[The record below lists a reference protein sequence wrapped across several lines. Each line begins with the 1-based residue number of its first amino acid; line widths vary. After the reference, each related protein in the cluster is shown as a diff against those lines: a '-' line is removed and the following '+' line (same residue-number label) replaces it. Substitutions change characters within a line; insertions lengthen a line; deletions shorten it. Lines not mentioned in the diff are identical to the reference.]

1 MEYDDSKNN
10 IDRDN
15 FEQKYL
21 FLVIEN
27 IKRIKES
34 KNLTL
39 EDIASLSGLS
49 DNHLSKICT
58 KSTKE
63 SNRVPSLN
71 TLFKIAYSLG
81 VSPDEL
87 LKENPKTE

>member
-1 MEYDDSKNN
+1 MKSDDSKNN

-39 EDIASLSGLS
+39 EDLAALSGLS
-49 DNHLSKICT
+49 DNHLSKICCVT
-58 KSTKE
+58 DK
-63 SNRVPSLN
+63 SNRVPSLP

-87 LKENPKTE
+87 LLEHNKPD

>member
-10 IDRDN
+10 IERDN

-21 FLVIEN
+21 LLVIEN
-27 IKRIKES
+27 IKRIKEA
-34 KNLTL
+34 KKLTL
-39 EDIASLSGLS
+39 EDLASLSGIS

-58 KSTKE
+58 TSTKS
-63 SNRVPSLN
+63 SNRVPSLH
-71 TLFKIAYSLG
+71 TLFKIAFSLG

-87 LKENPKTE
+87 LKENPKID